1 MKTNKEQQTKET
13 KSLKE
18 VVYDNRGK
26 IIAGIGIVGCSVLT
40 YMLFKNRNKVIEL
53 NTRINI
59 LDEDIR
65 VLADD
70 NRTLSEIL
78 SEGVLQDAIE
88 TTTNKINSRTSK
100 LRILEDVIESR
111 EFDKDII
118 DKITKIKEELKV
130 LIDRREKY
138 TAKLNRCE
146 IKDLVE

>member
-18 VVYDNRGK
+18 VVYDNRGR
-26 IIAGIGIVGCSVLT
+26 IIAGIGLVGCGVLT
-40 YMLFKNRNKVIEL
+40 YILFKNKNKVIEL

-70 NRTLSEIL
+70 NQTLSEIL
-78 SEGVLQDAIE
+78 SEGVLQDAI
-88 TTTNKINSRTSK
+88 TTTSNKINSRTSK
-100 LRILEDVIESR
+100 LRMFEDRLLNGDLGLEN
-111 EFDKDII
+111 
-118 DKITKIKEELKV
+118 KIQKIKEELEI
-130 LIDRREKY
+130 LINRRELY
-138 TAKLNRCE
+138 TTKLNKYE

>member
-18 VVYDNRGK
+18 VVCDNRGK
-26 IIAGIGIVGCSVLT
+26 IIAGIGIVGCGILS

-65 VLADD
+65 VLTDD

-78 SEGVLQDAIE
+78 SEGVLQDAI
-88 TTTNKINSRTSK
+88 TTTSNKINSRTSK
-100 LRILEDVIESR
+100 LRMFEDRLLNGDLGVEN
-111 EFDKDII
+111 
-118 DKITKIKEELKV
+118 KIQKIKEELEI
-130 LIDRREKY
+130 LINRRELY
-138 TAKLNRCE
+138 TTKLNKYE

>member
-26 IIAGIGIVGCSVLT
+26 IIAGIGLVGCSVLT
-40 YMLFKNRNKVIEL
+40 YILFKNRNKVVEL

-65 VLADD
+65 VLTDD

-78 SEGVLQDAIE
+78 SEGVLQDAI
-88 TTTNKINSRTSK
+88 TTTSNKINSRTSK
-100 LRILEDVIESR
+100 LRMFEDRLLNGDLGVEN
-111 EFDKDII
+111 
-118 DKITKIKEELKV
+118 KIQKIKEELEI
-130 LIDRREKY
+130 LINRRELY
-138 TAKLNRCE
+138 TTKLNKYE